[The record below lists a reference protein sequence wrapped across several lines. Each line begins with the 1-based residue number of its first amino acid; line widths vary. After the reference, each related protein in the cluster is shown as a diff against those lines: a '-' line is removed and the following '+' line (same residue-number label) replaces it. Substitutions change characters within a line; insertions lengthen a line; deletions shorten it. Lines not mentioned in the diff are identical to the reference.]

1 MLYSKEIVPIFK
13 RENGYLVATNIEK
26 KSSYSNKR
34 EPSKKFIISRK
45 QK

>member
-26 KSSYSNKR
+26 KSSYN
-34 EPSKKFIISRK
+34 K
-45 QK
+45 QKAEIKK